1 MNSIVLAAASGAAFD
16 AGLFSVICLVLGI
29 IFLILSVLFFFLF
42 DIPKVFLLKTGK
54 GARNT
59 VKKMKEINAQTGRLR
74 KNDDKYMLH
83 TDVVTTD
90 EMRKK
95 PHPEMHKPFVAANSG
110 TQGNTQ
116 PLADAPKDQT
126 TLLGRTET
134 TVLASNDTTVL
145 SGNLADVGPQVS
157 EYNYKRSTAGRFE
170 TTYKL
175 MFVHA
180 EETI

>member
-1 MNSIVLAAASGAAFD
+1 MNSIVLAAANGSSFD

-29 IFLILSVLFFFLF
+29 IFLILSILFFFLF
-42 DIPKVFLLKTGK
+42 DIPKLFLLKTGK
-54 GARNT
+54 GARQT

-95 PHPEMHKPFVAANSG
+95 PHPEMHKPFAPANSE
-110 TQGNTQ
+110 TQGTTQ
-116 PLADAPKDQT
+116 PLSNTPNDQT

-134 TVLASNDTTVL
+134 TILASNDTTVL
-145 SGNLADVGPQVS
+145 SGNLAADVEQVS
-157 EYNYKRSTAGRFE
+157 EYTYKRSTNGRFE
-170 TTYKL
+170 TTYKQ

-180 EETI
+180 DETI